1 MFSRLL
7 KWIDERWPL
16 TPLIRLALDEEMAGG
31 SSYAYVFGSSALIIF
46 LLQVVTGIWQL
57 FYYVP
62 TLELGYNSLNYL
74 RTEVPFGWLV
84 HGLHFWGANAMVVLV
99 MLHLCQVF
107 IWGAYKR
114 PHELQWVTGVLLFFL
129 TMAMSL
135 TGGALPWD
143 KRSFW
148 LVEVASSTAGTV
160 PVVGELSKRLMLGG
174 GVIGQLTL
182 SRFFILHAA
191 IASGILLTIA
201 AIHLVAL
208 RKAGNAGPWDEMKRR
223 IKGPFWPDQVFKD
236 GLVATLIIVALVGLS
251 VYFPPPF
258 AGMADPLDATYIPK
272 PEWNFLFFY
281 QALKY
286 FPGPWEVLATVGI
299 PLGGFLVL
307 VLVPFVDRSPERN
320 PAKRPLAME
329 AWAIVVVVFVSLTVA
344 GAYSKPEGIETPAPP
359 VQPTQTAPPAPAAA
373 PAAPL
378 IAGAP
383 AGRDLF
389 QTQGCTA
396 CHRIGTMG
404 GNIGPDLSDEGLKGK
419 STEWLT
425 EQLRDSKSHNPA
437 SIMPPFASLGNQKIA
452 NLVEYLQSLK
462 AESVAASK
470 GPVGAVMAAAQ
481 GHASA
486 LTAQPGPH
494 GENGFAVSIIG
505 SADHGELL
513 FGETCTACHGQRGTG
528 KVPNPGSGDGTVP
541 SLNPVDKDIFNADPK
556 MFAGTIDRYI
566 QHGSRPEGPSP
577 SLVMLPF
584 GDTRALTQ
592 QQIADIEAYVMKLNG
607 VDRAM
612 IYSPGIPPGV
622 FFLITVVIFV
632 VSGLGLAGLWS
643 RRADEVIR
651 NEEIRKQEER

>member
-1 MFSRLL
+1 MFSRVL
-7 KWIDERWPL
+7 KWIDVRWPL
-16 TPLIRLALDEEMAGG
+16 SPFIHLALDEEMAGG

-62 TLELGYNSLNYL
+62 TLEQGYNSLNYL

-99 MLHLCQVF
+99 MLHLSQVF

-378 IAGAP
+378 TADAQ

-404 GNIGPDLSDEGLKGK
+404 GNIGPDLSGEGLKGK

-437 SIMPPFASLGNQKIA
+437 SIMPSFASLGKEKIA

-470 GPVGAVMAAAQ
+470 GPAGAVMAAAQ

-643 RRADEVIR
+643 RRADQVIR

>member
-1 MFSRLL
+1 MFTRLL

-16 TPLIRLALDEEMAGG
+16 TPLVRLSLDEEMSGG
-31 SSYAYVFGSSALIIF
+31 SSWAYVFGSAALIVF
-46 LLQVVTGIWQL
+46 VLQVVTGIWQL

-62 TLELGYNSLNYL
+62 TLEQGYNSLNYL

-84 HGLHFWGANAMVVLV
+84 HGLHYWGANAMVVLV
-99 MLHLCQVF
+99 MLHLSQVF

-114 PHELQWVTGVLLFFL
+114 PHELQWVTGVFLFFL
-129 TMAMSL
+129 TMIMSL

-143 KRSFW
+143 KRSYW
-148 LVEVASSTAGTV
+148 LVEVASSTAGTI

-191 IASGILLTIA
+191 IASGILLSIA

-223 IKGPFWPDQVFKD
+223 IQGPFWPDQVFKD
-236 GLVATLIIVALVGLS
+236 GLVASLIILALVGLT

-286 FPGPWEVLATVGI
+286 FPGALEVIATVGI

-307 VLVPFVDRSPERN
+307 ILIPFLDRGPERN
-320 PAKRPLAME
+320 PAKRLLAME
-329 AWAIVVVVFVSLTVA
+329 AWAIIVIVYVSLTVA
-344 GAYSKPEGIETPAPP
+344 GAVSKPEGLETPAPAA
-359 VQPTQTAPPAPAAA
+359 QPAPTATPTA

-378 IAGAP
+378 TAGAQ
-383 AGRDLF
+383 AGSELF

-396 CHRIGTMG
+396 CHRIGATG

-419 STEWLT
+419 TAEWLT

-437 SIMPPFASLGNQKIA
+437 SIMPSFAALGNEKIG
-452 NLVEYLQSLK
+452 NLVEFLQSLK
-462 AESVAASK
+462 AESAAASK
-470 GPVGAVMAAAQ
+470 GSAGAAMAAAQ
-481 GHASA
+481 GQAAA

-494 GENGFAVSIIG
+494 GENGFAVTIIG

-513 FGETCTACHGQRGTG
+513 FGETCTACHGPQGTG
-528 KVPNPGSGDGTVP
+528 KVPNPGSDDGSVP
-541 SLNPVDKDIFNADPK
+541 SLNPVDQDIFNKDPK
-556 MFAGTIDRYI
+556 TFAATIDRYI

-577 SLVMLPF
+577 SIVMLPF

-592 QQIADIEAYVMKLNG
+592 QQIADIEAYVMQLNG
-607 VDRAM
+607 VDRAR
-612 IYSPGIPPGV
+612 INHPGLQPDA
-622 FFLITVVIFV
+622 FFWITVVVFV
-632 VSGLGLAGLWS
+632 LMALAVAGLWS
-643 RRADEVIR
+643 RRADREVG
-651 NEEIRKQEER
+651 KQEGK